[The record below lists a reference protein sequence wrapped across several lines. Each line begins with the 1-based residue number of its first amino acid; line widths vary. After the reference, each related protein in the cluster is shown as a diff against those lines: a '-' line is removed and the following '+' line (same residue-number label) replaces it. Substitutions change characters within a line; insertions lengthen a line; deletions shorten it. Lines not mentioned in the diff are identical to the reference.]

1 MEKST
6 QMTKKELVKV
16 VAGID
21 GIAKKEAA
29 DLVDGLFEVI
39 MEALESGEE
48 LKISGF
54 GKWQVAA
61 KRAQLGR
68 NPQTGEKI
76 MIDKRKVVTFK
87 VSEQLRG
94 KVNGNSDH

>member
-1 MEKST
+1 MEKGT

-54 GKWQVAA
+54 GKWQVAS
-61 KRAQLGR
+61 KKAQLGR

-94 KVNGNSDH
+94 KVNGNGDH